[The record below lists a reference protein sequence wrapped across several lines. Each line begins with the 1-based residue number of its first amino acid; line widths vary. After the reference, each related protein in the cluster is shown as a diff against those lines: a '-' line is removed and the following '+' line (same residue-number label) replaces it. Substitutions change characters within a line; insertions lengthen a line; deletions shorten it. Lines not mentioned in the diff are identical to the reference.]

1 MEEGSSRADG
11 SVGGQGL
18 QVTHSSSDSTGDTS
32 LLGLGSL
39 LGEEA
44 EGGKD

>member
-1 MEEGSSRADG
+1 MGQQGSGVAG
-11 SVGGQGL
+11 HL
-18 QVTHSSSDSTGDTS
+18 LLYSDSTGDTS

-44 EGGKD
+44 EQGKD